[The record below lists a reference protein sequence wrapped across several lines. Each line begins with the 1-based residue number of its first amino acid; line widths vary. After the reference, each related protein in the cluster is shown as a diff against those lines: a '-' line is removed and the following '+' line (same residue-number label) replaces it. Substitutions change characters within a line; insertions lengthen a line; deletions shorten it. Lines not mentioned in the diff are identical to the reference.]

1 MFLFLI
7 HLEYKHRDVDIE
19 VRPHAEITVGKTRM
33 QLPTRL
39 VLKKKL
45 KFNNYVTSVCHHKG
59 YTYVAGEKKIARVS
73 PDGSVDAGF
82 ITCQGNI
89 KSVKASD
96 DALVVLLQS
105 PKGILL
111 IYDWTGTPI
120 HKLNVSDEGGGFGSK
135 LSIYNNQI
143 HTLNPSSQSIIVYS
157 FD

>member
-19 VRPHAEITVGKTRM
+19 VQPDADVTVGKTQK

-39 VLKKKL
+39 VFKKKIQ
-45 KFNNYVTSVCHHKG
+45 FQDYVSSVCHHKG

-82 ITCQGNI
+82 ITCQGKIN
-89 KSVKASD
+89 SVKASD
-96 DALVVLLQS
+96 DALVVLLLS

-111 IYDWTGTPI
+111 TYDWNA
-120 HKLNVSDEGGGFGSK
+120 HL
-135 LSIYNNQI
+135 
-143 HTLNPSSQSIIVYS
+143 
-157 FD
+157 